1 MIKYCLINSNVL
13 QNLTKREDPLE
24 RKSKNCYLNYHC
36 FIKKYLVNTKH
47 FPINETN
54 KNPKNSIHLSISL
67 DQTLPI
73 TKDIITYPDNNQEFK
88 SEFSNEDDRTK
99 KKTSNVNPLSS
110 SIGIPDRSK
119 VRPYLKRLSKKSQ
132 NLLKYPSLINY
143 ISAINSH
150 KYKVKII

>member
-1 MIKYCLINSNVL
+1 MNF
-13 QNLTKREDPLE
+13 
-24 RKSKNCYLNYHC
+24 KNY
-36 FIKKYLVNTKH
+36 
-47 FPINETN
+47 
-54 KNPKNSIHLSISL
+54 IHLSISL

-110 SIGIPDRSK
+110 SIGIQDRSK

-132 NLLKYPSLINY
+132 NRLKYPSLINY